1 MKRFWKIAIV
11 LTVLIIVLAIVGRS
25 CGGNRDKTEVYT
37 EEVTARNITETV
49 SASGKIQ
56 PETEVKIQ
64 SEVSGQII
72 ELPVK
77 EGDHVEKGQLLVRI
91 NPDLYNSALNRSEAA
106 LNGAKS
112 SLSSAR
118 ARLVQA
124 EAQFKNADLAWQR
137 ATKLKKEGAI
147 SDAEYE
153 TATGTWETSKAEVTA
168 ARESISAAEFN
179 IASAEAT
186 RNEAA
191 DNLRRTTITA
201 PMGGIVTALAKE
213 TGESVLG
220 NSMMSGDVIMRISA
234 LNSMEVNVEVNES
247 DIVRVSLGDTA
258 MVEVDAYL
266 EEKFKGIVTEIGNT
280 ALNQMGAM
288 TTDQVT
294 NFSVKV
300 RILPESYA
308 HLVAD
313 TASTISPFRPGMSA
327 AVDIQTDRVTNV
339 LSIPIKAV
347 TSREDTTGTRLMDRI
362 KNKGAADAGK
372 REKPEEPF
380 TCVFVVNEAK
390 QEAVLRV
397 VKTGIQDD
405 EFIQVREGLAAGEKV
420 VIGPYDEVARKLDP
434 GDHVTIITE
443 EEAEEETTNGDKE

>member
-1 MKRFWKIAIV
+1 MKRFWKIAIA

-25 CGGNRDKTEVYT
+25 CSGNRDKTDVYT
-37 EEVTARNITETV
+37 EEVTARNIAETV

-153 TATGTWETSKAEVTA
+153 TTTGTWETSKAEVTA

-308 HLVAD
+308 HIVSD
-313 TASTISPFRPGMSA
+313 SASTISPFRPGMSA
-327 AVDIQTDRVTNV
+327 AVDIQTDRVSNV

-347 TSREDTTGTRLMDRI
+347 TSREDTTATRLMDRI
-362 KNKGAADAGK
+362 KNKSAADKGK
-372 REKPEEPF
+372 SEKPEEPF

-405 EFIQVREGLAAGEKV
+405 EFIQIREGLAAGEKV
-420 VIGPYDEVARKLDP
+420 VTGPYDEVARKLDP
-434 GDHVTIITE
+434 GDRVTIITE
-443 EEAEEETTNGDKE
+443 EEAEEETSNGDKE